1 MLLCLDVGNTHI
13 LGGVFKDNNLLFRF
27 RCKTQLIGTSDQFGM
42 FLINIMQNNNI
53 LPENIEAT
61 AVASVVPGCDYTV
74 KHTVLHYICN
84 SYFVLQA
91 GVKTG
96 LNIKYK
102 NSKEIGAD
110 RIANAIGAVN
120 TFQNQ
125 NIIIVDMGTA
135 TTVCVITKNKDYIGG
150 SILPG
155 LKVAME
161 SLKNNTAKLMEVDIE
176 IPPTYIGRT
185 TRECIQSGL
194 YYSQLG
200 ALKEIISGI
209 RNEVF
214 HNESFVVI
222 GTGGFSQLYKD
233 KSLFD
238 VILPDLV
245 LQGLHKAYDYQ
256 CHSKQNK
263 TEETC

>member
-13 LGGVFKDNNLLFRF
+13 MGGVFKENILLFRF
-27 RCKTQLIGTSDQFGM
+27 RCATQLIGTSDQFGM
-42 FLINIMQNNNI
+42 FLISIMRNNNI

-61 AVASVVPGCDYTV
+61 AVCSVVPGCDYTI
-74 KHTVLHYICN
+74 KHTITNYICKN
-84 SYFVLQA
+84 YFVLQT

-102 NSKEIGAD
+102 NAKEIGAD
-110 RIANAIGAVN
+110 RIANAIAAI
-120 TFQNQ
+120 NQ
-125 NIIIVDMGTA
+125 FANRNIIIIDMGTA
-135 TTVCVITKNKDYIGG
+135 TTLCVITKNRDYIGG

-155 LKVAME
+155 LRLGME
-161 SLKNNTAKLMEVDIE
+161 SLKNNTSKLMEVDIE
-176 IPPTYIGRT
+176 MPANYVGQT

-194 YYSQLG
+194 YFGQLG

-209 RNEVF
+209 KTEVF
-214 HNESFVVI
+214 KNDSLIVV

-233 KSLFD
+233 KALFD

-245 LQGLHKAYDYQ
+245 LQGLQKAYELTNQ
-256 CHSKQNK
+256 SCAKISQNN
-263 TEETC
+263 